1 MSTNIDT
8 EALGESITEG
18 WQELIKGG
26 WEGAMKTIAFALL
39 LLLVGLV
46 VKRIVMTLVDRALG
60 RSKIEPSFH
69 KFIHSAVKI
78 LLWFVI
84 LTVVAEALGINATS
98 LLALASIAGLALSLS
113 VQDTLANLAGGLSI
127 LATHP
132 FKVGDYVVIGTAEGY
147 VREIGMV
154 HTKLTT
160 FDKRVVIL
168 PNSIV
173 ADAEVDNHSTEEI
186 RRVQR
191 TITASYEDPVETV
204 KEVLVKEFSAH
215 PAVLSDPAPYVRV
228 SDFGDSAI
236 EYTIRLWCK
245 NGDYWTVYDDLMD
258 MVKTAFDREGISI
271 PYPQMEVRIKDEKE
285 QNR

>member
-8 EALGESITEG
+8 EALGESISES
-18 WQELIKGG
+18 WQALIKSG
-26 WEGAMKTIAFALL
+26 WEGAAKTIFFTLL
-39 LLLVGLV
+39 LLILCLI
-46 VKRIVMTLVDRALG
+46 VKKIVLKLVDRALA

-69 KFIHSAVKI
+69 RFIHSAANI
-78 LLWFVI
+78 LLWFI
-84 LTVVAEALGINATS
+84 TLTVVAESVGIDATS
-98 LLALASIAGLALSLS
+98 LLALVSIAGLAVSLS

-132 FKVGDYVVIGTAEGY
+132 FKVGDYVVIGSAQGY

-160 FDKRVVIL
+160 FDRQVVIL
-168 PNSIV
+168 PNSVV
-173 ADAEVDNHSTEEI
+173 ADAEVDNHSTESV
-186 RRVQR
+186 RRVTR
-191 TITASYEDPVETV
+191 VITASYEDPVEKV
-204 KEVLVKEFSAH
+204 KAVLLAEFSAH
-215 PAVLSDPAPYVRV
+215 PAVLADPAPYVRV

-245 NGDYWTVYDDLMD
+245 NEDYWTVYDDVLD

-271 PYPQMEVRIKDEKE
+271 PYPQMEVRIKE
-285 QNR
+285 

>member
-1 MSTNIDT
+1 MSTSIDT
-8 EALGESITEG
+8 EAIGESITDGLE
-18 WQELIKGG
+18 ELTRYG
-26 WEGAMKTIAFALL
+26 WEGAMKTIVFAMLL
-39 LLLVGLV
+39 FLVGLV
-46 VKRIVMTLVDRALG
+46 VKRIIMTLVDRTLAA
-60 RSKIEPSFH
+60 SKIEPSFH

-132 FKVGDYVVIGTAEGY
+132 FKVGDYVVIGSAEGY

-173 ADAEVDNHSTEEI
+173 ADAEVDNHSTETI
-186 RRVQR
+186 RRVSR
-191 TITASYEDPVETV
+191 TITASYDDPVEKV
-204 KEVLVKEFSAH
+204 KEVLIREFSAH
-215 PAVLSDPAPYVRV
+215 PAVLSEPAPYVRV

-236 EYTIRLWCK
+236 EYTIRLWCS
-245 NGDYWTVYDDLMD
+245 NEDYWTVYDDVMD
-258 MVKTAFDREGISI
+258 MVKTAFDRENITI
-271 PYPQMEVRIKDEKE
+271 PFPQMEVRIKE
-285 QNR
+285 

>member
-8 EALGESITEG
+8 EALGESISES
-18 WQELIKGG
+18 WQALIQSG
-26 WEGAMKTIAFALL
+26 WEGAMKTIFFSLL
-39 LLLVGLV
+39 LLILCLV
-46 VKRIVMTLVDRALG
+46 VKRIIMGLVDRALA

-69 KFIHSAVKI
+69 KFIHSAAKI
-78 LLWFVI
+78 LLWFII
-84 LTVVAEALGINATS
+84 LTVVAESLGINATS
-98 LLALASIAGLALSLS
+98 LLALVSIAGLAISLS

-132 FKVGDYVVIGTAEGY
+132 FKVGDYVVIGSAQGY

-160 FDKRVVIL
+160 FDRQVIIL
-168 PNSIV
+168 PNSV
-173 ADAEVDNHSTEEI
+173 VSDAEVDNHSTESV

-191 TITASYEDPVETV
+191 VITASYEDPVDKV
-204 KEVLVKEFSAH
+204 KAVLLAEFSAH
-215 PAVLSDPAPYVRV
+215 PAVLADPAPYVRV

-245 NGDYWTVYDDLMD
+245 NEDYWTVYDDVLD

-271 PYPQMEVRIKDEKE
+271 PYPQMEVRIKE
-285 QNR
+285 

>member
-1 MSTNIDT
+1 
-8 EALGESITEG
+8 
-18 WQELIKGG
+18 
-26 WEGAMKTIAFALL
+26 
-39 LLLVGLV
+39 VGLV
-46 VKRIVMTLVDRALG
+46 VKRIIMTLVDRTLAA
-60 RSKIEPSFH
+60 SKIEPSFH

-132 FKVGDYVVIGTAEGY
+132 FKVGDYVVIGSAQGY

-160 FDKRVVIL
+160 YDRQVIVL
-168 PNSIV
+168 PNSVV
-173 ADAEVDNHSTEEI
+173 ADAEVDNHSTEAV

-191 TITASYEDPVETV
+191 TVTASYDDPVEKV
-204 KEVLVKEFSAH
+204 KEVLIQAFSAH
-215 PAVLSDPAPYVRV
+215 PAVLADPAPYVRV

-245 NGDYWTVYDDLMD
+245 NEDYWTVYDDLMD

-271 PYPQMEVRIKDEKE
+271 PYPQMEVRIKE
-285 QNR
+285 

>member
-1 MSTNIDT
+1 MSASIDT

-18 WQELIKGG
+18 LEALTRHG

-39 LLLVGLV
+39 LLVAGMV
-46 VKRIVMTLVDRALG
+46 VKRIIMTLVDRALA

-98 LLALASIAGLALSLS
+98 LLALASIAGLAISLS

-132 FKVGDYVVIGTAEGY
+132 FKVGDYVVIGSAQGY

-160 FDKRVVIL
+160 FDRQVVIL
-168 PNSIV
+168 PNRVV
-173 ADAEVDNHSTEEI
+173 ADAEVDNHSTEAI

-191 TITASYEDPVETV
+191 TVTASYGDPVEKV
-204 KEVLVKEFSAH
+204 KEVLIREFSAH
-215 PAVLSDPAPYVRV
+215 PAVLAEPAPYVRV

-236 EYTIRLWCK
+236 EYTIRLWCS
-245 NGDYWTVYDDLMD
+245 NADYWTVYDDLMD
-258 MVKTAFDREGISI
+258 MVKTAFDREGITI
-271 PYPQMEVRIKDEKE
+271 PFPQMEVRIKE
-285 QNR
+285 

>member
-1 MSTNIDT
+1 MSTSIDT
-8 EALGESITEG
+8 EALGESISEG
-18 WQELIKGG
+18 WQALIKSG
-26 WEGAMKTIAFALL
+26 WEGALKTIFFSMLL
-39 LLLVGLV
+39 LILCLV
-46 VKRIVMTLVDRALG
+46 VKRIIMTLVDRALD

-78 LLWFVI
+78 ILWFVI
-84 LTVVAEALGINATS
+84 FTVVADSLGIDATS
-98 LLALASIAGLALSLS
+98 LLALVSIAGLAISLS
-113 VQDTLANLAGGLSI
+113 IQDTLANLAGGLSI

-132 FKVGDYVVIGTAEGY
+132 FKVGDYVVIGSAQGY

-160 FDKRVVIL
+160 YDRQVIIL
-168 PNSIV
+168 PNSVV

-186 RRVQR
+186 RRVSR
-191 TITASYEDPVETV
+191 TITASYEDPVDKV
-204 KEVLVKEFSAH
+204 KEVLLKEFSAH

-236 EYTIRLWCK
+236 EYAVRLWCK
-245 NGDYWTVYDDLMD
+245 NEDYWTVHDDVMD

-271 PYPQMEVRIKDEKE
+271 PYPQMEVRIKE
-285 QNR
+285 